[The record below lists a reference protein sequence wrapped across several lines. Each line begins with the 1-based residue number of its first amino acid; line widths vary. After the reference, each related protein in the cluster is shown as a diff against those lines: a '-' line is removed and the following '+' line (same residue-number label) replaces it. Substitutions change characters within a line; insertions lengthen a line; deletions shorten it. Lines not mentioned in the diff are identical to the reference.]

1 MWTKQNSIEQ
11 LAKKKKLRVC
21 GLMSGTSADGIDVA
35 IVDISDTSAKIVTFD
50 TYPYPVKVR
59 EAIFDIFQKQ
69 AARIEDLCHLNFV
82 IGEIFA
88 DSVLKLCKN
97 KNIPVESIDLIGSH
111 GQTIFHNPKGT
122 KFGKKLVRSTLQ
134 IGEPSVIAHR
144 TGITTVADFR
154 PKDMAANGQGAP
166 LVPFAD
172 YFLLR
177 DRKLCRAIQNIGGI
191 ANVTYLPANCTL
203 EQVIAF
209 DTGPGNMVMDFLI
222 SQITNGKKT
231 YDKNGMMAS
240 QGNVNKKLLE
250 ELLKNPFFQ
259 LKPPKTTGRE
269 EFGNRYSVKLLQ
281 IALRNK
287 TSNEDILA
295 TATALTAGSIA
306 HAYRRFLPTLPD
318 EMILCG
324 GGCRNKTLVKML
336 QEKLPEVRILTT
348 DDFGIN
354 PDAKEALSF
363 AILAYATIKGRR
375 NNVTGATGAE
385 KGLILG
391 KIVPAQ

>member
-1 MWTKQNSIEQ
+1 MIKHLSIEQ
-11 LAKKKKLRVC
+11 LAKKKTLRVC
-21 GLMSGTSADGIDVA
+21 GLMSGTSVDGVDVA
-35 IVDISDTSAKIVTFD
+35 IVDISDASAKVVAFD

-59 EAIFDIFQKQ
+59 EAIFNIFQKQ
-69 AARIEDLCHLNFV
+69 SVRVEDICHLNFV

-97 KNIPVESIDLIGSH
+97 KNISVESIHLIGSH

-122 KFGKKLVRSTLQ
+122 KFGRKLVRSTLQ
-134 IGEPSVIAHR
+134 IGEPSVIAYR
-144 TGITTVADFR
+144 TGITTIADFR

-172 YFLLR
+172 YFLFH
-177 DRKLCRAIQNIGGI
+177 DNKLCRAIQNIGGI
-191 ANVTYLPANCTL
+191 ANVTYLPADSAL
-203 EQVIAF
+203 EKMIAF

-222 SQITNGKKT
+222 SQIKNGKKT
-231 YDKNGMMAS
+231 YDKNGRLAS
-240 QGNVNKKLLE
+240 QGNVNKMLLD
-250 ELLKNPFFQ
+250 ELLKNSFFQ

-269 EFGNRYSVKLLQ
+269 EFGNRYSVKLLEK
-281 IALRNK
+281 ALKNK
-287 TSNEDILA
+287 MTDEDILA
-295 TATALTAGSIA
+295 TAAALTAESIA
-306 HAYRRFLPTLPD
+306 LAYRRFLPTLPD
-318 EMILCG
+318 EIILCG
-324 GGCRNKTLVKML
+324 GGCRNKTLVNML

-348 DDFGIN
+348 DDYGIN

-363 AILAYATIKGRR
+363 AILAYATIKGRP
-375 NNVTGATGAE
+375 NNVPGATGAE

>member
-1 MWTKQNSIEQ
+1 MIKTEQ
-11 LAKKKKLRVC
+11 LAKKKTLRVC
-21 GLMSGTSADGIDVA
+21 GLMSGTSVDGVDAA
-35 IVDISDTSAKIVTFD
+35 IVDISDSSAKIVAFD

-69 AARIEDLCHLNFV
+69 SVRVEDICHLNFV
-82 IGEIFA
+82 IGEVFA
-88 DSVLKLCKN
+88 DSVLKLCKT
-97 KNIPVESIDLIGSH
+97 KKVSLDTIDLIGSH

-144 TGITTVADFR
+144 TGITTIADFR

-172 YFLLR
+172 YFLFR
-177 DRKLCRAIQNIGGI
+177 NKKLCRAIQNIGGI

-209 DTGPGNMVMDFLI
+209 DTGPGNMVMDYLI
-222 SQITNGKKT
+222 SQITKGKKT
-231 YDKNGMMAS
+231 YDKNGRMAS
-240 QGNVNKKLLE
+240 QGNVNKKLLD
-250 ELLKNPFFQ
+250 ELLENPFFQ

-269 EFGNRYSVKLLQ
+269 EFGNRYSVKFLQ
-281 IALRNK
+281 EALK
-287 TSNEDILA
+287 QKMTDEDILA
-295 TATALTAGSIA
+295 TAAELTAESIA
-306 HAYRRFLPTLPD
+306 CAYNRFLPELPD

-363 AILAYATIKGRR
+363 AILAYATIKGRP
-375 NNVTGATGAE
+375 NNVPGVTGAE